1 MKHYVLLALM
11 SPLLIPIANTCHAG
25 TLDVT
30 IDNNQPTGPM
40 MVEVYDNQSNYQDGK
55 DPIARFKMPAK
66 DKPLQFEMSDLAS
79 GDYAVRMFQ
88 DLNSNGQLDAN
99 WLGIPNEPY
108 GFSNN
113 GGAYGPASF
122 DDAKVAVIEGETTAI
137 NITLR

>member
-1 MKHYVLLALM
+1 MKHYLLLALM
-11 SPLLIPIANTCHAG
+11 SPLLTLFANQADAN

-30 IDNNQPTGPM
+30 IDNNQPVGPL
-40 MVEVYDNQSNYQDGK
+40 MVEVYDDATKYQQTK
-55 DPIARFKMPAK
+55 TPIARFMMPAK
-66 DKPLQFEMSDLAS
+66 DEPLQFEISDLKA

-122 DDAKVAVIEGETTAI
+122 DEAKVAVADGETTAI
-137 NITLR
+137 SITLR